1 MIRGV
6 ARIFGLGV
14 DHVVWSPTSIV
25 PSINA

>member
-1 MIRGV
+1 MGV
-6 ARIFGLGV
+6 ARIFGFGA